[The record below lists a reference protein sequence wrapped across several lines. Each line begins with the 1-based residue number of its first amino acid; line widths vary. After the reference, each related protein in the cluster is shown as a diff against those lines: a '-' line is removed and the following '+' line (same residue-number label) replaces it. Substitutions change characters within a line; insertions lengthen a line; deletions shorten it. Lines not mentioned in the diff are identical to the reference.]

1 MTAKAP
7 HRAIEFEFYQER
19 LPQLKKDNPDVD
31 FGKIKVQL
39 MDLPGKG
46 LVKCAL
52 IPKLGEGEYDVDF
65 EAETSI
71 ENKEIVDDG
80 QASLRE
86 SQQKHVFESL
96 ASPLMGAVG
105 QTHEAGLV
113 FDTPGSASSSAS
125 RMQFQ
130 QLQNNEPPAEL
141 SPQPESVAD
150 SDQDSDQDSAFDP
163 LASTML
169 AGLFPDTSCGPAS
182 KTKKPPTP
190 SKSGGP
196 SKLRK
201 LGSGAS
207 LCSVLSKSGKVP
219 AQSSMKAP
227 SFQTEEEETHDK
239 RKKDKGRGKG
249 ARIPF
254 EAEALLEYEG
264 FKDIQVQFQQDVLP
278 FAQGPFDLFT
288 FGADHVQACRLM
300 VPPIQKI
307 VTQIATM
314 DARMAKRKATP
325 KDALDTLRSLR
336 KNARA
341 LSNLLLEVVKR
352 DVDWFKVHTLL
363 VELQGDKIT
372 VGVSINKKIF
382 VGLAKLLT
390 RLGKFDELIRLT
402 SFDDFVVLKELPAE
416 KQLEICEGF
425 MEEALQM
432 IFTSLKATEAAALG
446 TNK

>member
-1 MTAKAP
+1 
-7 HRAIEFEFYQER
+7 
-19 LPQLKKDNPDVD
+19 
-31 FGKIKVQL
+31 
-39 MDLPGKG
+39 
-46 LVKCAL
+46 
-52 IPKLGEGEYDVDF
+52 
-65 EAETSI
+65 
-71 ENKEIVDDG
+71 
-80 QASLRE
+80 
-86 SQQKHVFESL
+86 
-96 ASPLMGAVG
+96 
-105 QTHEAGLV
+105 
-113 FDTPGSASSSAS
+113 
-125 RMQFQ
+125 
-130 QLQNNEPPAEL
+130 
-141 SPQPESVAD
+141 
-150 SDQDSDQDSAFDP
+150 
-163 LASTML
+163 
-169 AGLFPDTSCGPAS
+169 
-182 KTKKPPTP
+182 
-190 SKSGGP
+190 
-196 SKLRK
+196 
-201 LGSGAS
+201 
-207 LCSVLSKSGKVP
+207 
-219 AQSSMKAP
+219 
-227 SFQTEEEETHDK
+227 
-239 RKKDKGRGKG
+239 
-249 ARIPF
+249 
-254 EAEALLEYEG
+254 
-264 FKDIQVQFQQDVLP
+264 
-278 FAQGPFDLFT
+278 
-288 FGADHVQACRLM
+288 M

-446 TNK
+446 TKK